1 MLSFPLLAWC
11 ERHNLQIGDIMSN
24 NTLKNESTVM
34 QHNSGEE
41 YWKKRALDAETE
53 LKANEDTRPFEIMI
67 RRNKGQ
73 KNNWILVG
81 VANGKEF
88 SADLVKRDN
97 ETLIS
102 TKDYVNNH
110 KEARKRSDF
119 VELFEKREEYYNL
132 ATQKDVVQ
140 GDAPSAS

>member
-1 MLSFPLLAWC
+1 
-11 ERHNLQIGDIMSN
+11 MSN
-24 NTLKNESTVM
+24 NTLKEESTVM
-34 QHNSGEE
+34 QHDSGAED
-41 YWKKRALDAETE
+41 WKKRALDAEAK
-53 LKANEDTRPFEIMI
+53 LKAKEDTRPFEIMI
-67 RRNKGQ
+67 RRNKAQ

-102 TKDYVNNH
+102 TKDYVNNN

-132 ATQKDVVQ
+132 ATQKNVVE

>member
-1 MLSFPLLAWC
+1 
-11 ERHNLQIGDIMSN
+11 
-24 NTLKNESTVM
+24 M
-34 QHNSGEE
+34 QHNSDAE

-73 KNNWILVG
+73 KNNWILAG

-132 ATQKDVVQ
+132 ATQKNVVQ